1 MEILA
6 KRMRE
11 LRKERKL
18 SQADTAKAIGVAWI
32 SYQRYESGERD
43 PMAPSIAA
51 FAEYFNVSAD
61 YLLGLSNDRWV
72 YLGNH
77 SLSRKSAT
85 VPLCSKGEC
94 HPPSKTDQN

>member
-11 LRKERKL
+11 VRKGRKIT
-18 SQADTAKAIGVAWI
+18 QADIAKTLGVAWV

-43 PMAPSIAA
+43 PMAPFIAA

-61 YLLGLSNDRWV
+61 YLLGL
-72 YLGNH
+72 
-77 SLSRKSAT
+77 
-85 VPLCSKGEC
+85 
-94 HPPSKTDQN
+94 TDKR